1 MADVVR
7 GSQMANVDPRRLDE
21 SLFEFVYLSFYDMIV
36 FITINFNKLDALETV
51 H

>member
-7 GSQMANVDPRRLDE
+7 GSQMANVDPRRIIIRIRVPIL
-21 SLFEFVYLSFYDMIV
+21 LRYDC
-36 FITINFNKLDALETV
+36 FIKININKLDALETV